1 MSSVGEQLSPCRP
14 LRLFASHA
22 SPSVA
27 ACGRRATALLRVC
40 MLAMLAFAGV
50 ACSDRPSVVVYVSA
64 DEAFARPILAEF
76 ERTSGVR
83 VDAVFD
89 TEATKT
95 TGLANRLRAERDR
108 PRADVFWSSENVQTI
123 LLAEEGVL
131 APASSEGLGAW
142 PAEHRDAQGRWY
154 AFAAR
159 ARVIVVARDRVPK
172 EEWPTTWMELTQDR
186 WAGRVA
192 MADPRFGTTRT
203 HMGVLAT
210 EWERRLMPGAFGAW
224 LEGLG
229 EQRVALL
236 TSGNAGVV
244 EAVAS
249 GQFDVGMTDTDDVWA
264 AQARGMAVELIY
276 PRHVEGDEPQ
286 GGTLLIP
293 NTCALVARPTTDA
306 SDRRH
311 AIALMEYLLS
321 AEVERALLASDS
333 RNIPL
338 APALAEEAKAWLPP
352 DPLRVDWSRAAPA
365 AEEASNRAA
374 AVLRAAL
381 ERKPPVG
388 RVVPSD
394 AEHEADAE
402 EAVEDAT
409 SAAGSGR

>member
-1 MSSVGEQLSPCRP
+1 MPRPDAQQERLDHRITRGGSPARSRSETLVRLALFFCLALIGGFGSVG
-14 LRLFASHA
+14 
-22 SPSVA
+22 
-27 ACGRRATALLRVC
+27 
-40 MLAMLAFAGV
+40 
-50 ACSDRPSVVVYVSA
+50 CSDRPSVVIYVSA

-76 ERTSGVR
+76 ERTRGVR

-123 LLAEEGVL
+123 LLADEGVL
-131 APASSEGLGAW
+131 VPARSERLDAW
-142 PAEHRDAQGRWY
+142 PAEHRDAEARWY

-159 ARVIVVARDRVPK
+159 ARVIVIARDRVPK

-249 GQFDVGMTDTDDVWA
+249 GQFDIGMTDTDDVWA
-264 AQARGMAVELIY
+264 AQARGMAVDLIY
-276 PRHVEGDEPQ
+276 PRHVKEEPS

-293 NTCALVARPTTDA
+293 NTCALVARPANDA
-306 SDRRH
+306 ADRSH

-321 AEVERALLASDS
+321 AEVERALLKSDS

-338 APALAEEAKAWLPP
+338 APSLAEEARDWLPP
-352 DPLRVDWSRAAPA
+352 DPLRVDWP
-365 AEEASNRAA
+365 RAA
-374 AVLRAAL
+374 AAADEASGRAASVLRAAL
-381 ERKPPVG
+381 ERKPPAG
-388 RVVPSD
+388 RVAPPPDEGSESESD
-394 AEHEADAE
+394 SDPAADQAE
-402 EAVEDAT
+402 
-409 SAAGSGR
+409 SSR